1 MIPSA
6 DAVRWLVT
14 ALAGR
19 ATPDE
24 LSVRLAE
31 RITARGDMVKFFAGN
46 LRYAAFREHE
56 PYVESLE
63 PGRAIVLTGALRWEL
78 TAAIEERRP
87 YRIISFAAHEL
98 PDETLPWG
106 AAEERMPAVVD
117 SDVLGLRVGLI
128 FGKLRL
134 VGLAAAILRDGV
146 VVHRSFRGLA
156 DLSGT
161 PIGRSTSFDVGSVA
175 KLVTAREVLR
185 RVAAGEVDLDAP
197 IEQYVPVD
205 GLDGPTVGQLLLH
218 RGGLPRDRVRQEWP
232 PGVSAE
238 YSSAGY
244 GLLGRLIGAGEPGR
258 PSASGHRRFGS
269 DQVAATPPY
278 RTRWPGAG
286 GLVATLDDLI
296 ALVREPFAQTPD
308 TPAGPGVRFAPGIAV
323 LDRPDGAL
331 VWRGGAADGFTTEI
345 LARADG
351 TAAVIL
357 AANLSPAPDLRAEA
371 ERLLIRS
378 GETD

>member
-1 MIPSA
+1 VIPAA
-6 DAVRWLVT
+6 DAVRWLVS

-24 LSVRLAE
+24 LTLRLAD

-63 PGRAIVLTGALRWEL
+63 PGRAIVATGPLRWEL

-98 PDETLPWG
+98 PDETLSWG
-106 AAEERMPAVVD
+106 AAEERMPAVAD

-134 VGLAAAILRDGV
+134 VGLAAAVLRDGQ

-156 DLSGT
+156 DLPGT
-161 PIGRSTSFDVGSVA
+161 PVGPATTFDTGSVA

-185 RVAAGEVDLDAP
+185 RVSAGDVDLDAP
-197 IEQYVPVD
+197 IEQYVPVE
-205 GLDGPTVGQLLLH
+205 GLDSPTVGQLLLH
-218 RGGLPRDRVRQEWP
+218 RGGLPRDAVRQQWP
-232 PGVSAE
+232 PGERAE

-244 GLLGRLIGAGEPGR
+244 GLLGRLIGVAEPGR
-258 PSASGHRRFGS
+258 PTASGLRRYGS

-286 GLVATLDDLI
+286 GLIATLDDLI
-296 ALVREPFAQTPD
+296 AVVKEPFAQTPD

-357 AANLSPAPDLRAEA
+357 ATNLSSSSDLRAEA
-371 ERLLIRS
+371 ERLLDRP
-378 GETD
+378 DQD